1 METMMATSETTTI
14 VLVHGAFADGSG
26 WSEMIPIL
34 QEKGFDVIAVQNPL
48 TSLADDVA
56 HTRRAIA
63 RAKGP
68 VVLVGHSWGGAVITE
83 AGVDDRVKALVYVA
97 AFAPDAG
104 QSANESHKP
113 FPAMPGLMKLDVDPE
128 GFVTLPADSLAKN
141 FAQDLPAV
149 ETAVMAATQGPI
161 HAQCFD
167 TKLTNAAWKTKP
179 SWFIVAEQDR
189 MINPEYL
196 RAAAKRMNAK
206 TTELD
211 TSHVPMAS
219 MPEDVADVILLAA
232 EDTADTSSAAG
243 AHR

>member
-1 METMMATSETTTI
+1 MATSEVTTI

-34 QEKGFDVIAVQNPL
+34 LEKGFEVIAVQNPL

-56 HTRRAIA
+56 HARRAIA
-63 RAKGP
+63 RAKGS
-68 VVLVGHSWGGAVITE
+68 VILAGHSWGGAVITE

-113 FPAMPGLMKLDVDPE
+113 FPTMPGLMKLDVDSQ
-128 GFVTLPADSLAKN
+128 GYVTLPADSLAQN
-141 FAQDLPAV
+141 FAQDLPEN

-167 TKLTNAAWKTKP
+167 TKLTNAAWQTKP
-179 SWFIVAEQDR
+179 SWYIVAQQDR
-189 MINPEYL
+189 MINPEYQ
-196 RAAAKRMNAK
+196 RAVAKKMKAR

-219 MPEDVADVILLAA
+219 TPEDVADVILEAVDSWA
-232 EDTADTSSAAG
+232 EASSTAG
-243 AHR
+243 VPR